1 MLTDKRDRNIINLKH
16 TKIMSDEISKEEIKS
31 EFLKTAGSFAEY
43 MMKEYE
49 QPKDGRSMLLIASDD
64 DKSLVSFIG
73 KKIDGCK
80 SIVNVMLTNDDI
92 DELLNVSCSSAKMMR
107 NGGDYKSLN
116 ECFSDTKK
124 MVDDFLEKLKNM
136 GGEKDE

>member
-1 MLTDKRDRNIINLKH
+1 MVN
-16 TKIMSDEISKEEIKS
+16 EEKQS

-43 MMKEYE
+43 MMKEYG

-80 SIVNVMLTNDDI
+80 SIVNMMLTNDDI

-107 NGGDYKSLN
+107 RRRTINISREERLLPAPPLIQHLPIVTGKVISCGG
-116 ECFSDTKK
+116 
-124 MVDDFLEKLKNM
+124 
-136 GGEKDE
+136 

>member
-1 MLTDKRDRNIINLKH
+1 MINRLCH
-16 TKIMSDEISKEEIKS
+16 LS
-31 EFLKTAGSFAEY
+31 A
-43 MMKEYE
+43 
-49 QPKDGRSMLLIASDD
+49 
-64 DKSLVSFIG
+64 

-80 SIVNVMLTNDDI
+80 SIVNAMLTNDDI
-92 DELLNVSCSSAKMMR
+92 DELLNVACSSAKVMR
-107 NGGDYKSLN
+107 DGGGDKSLN

>member
-1 MLTDKRDRNIINLKH
+1 
-16 TKIMSDEISKEEIKS
+16 MSDEISKEEIKS

-73 KKIDGCK
+73 KK
-80 SIVNVMLTNDDI
+80 
-92 DELLNVSCSSAKMMR
+92 
-107 NGGDYKSLN
+107 
-116 ECFSDTKK
+116 
-124 MVDDFLEKLKNM
+124 
-136 GGEKDE
+136 

>member
-43 MMKEYE
+43 MMKEYG

-64 DKSLVSFIG
+64 NKSRVSFIG
-73 KKIDGCK
+73 NRIDG
-80 SIVNVMLTNDDI
+80 SISISYAMMSNKEI
-92 DELLNVSCSSAKMMR
+92 DEILSVSAKSVR
-107 NGGDYKSLN
+107 KIKEIKD
-116 ECFSDTKK
+116 DTLKDIMNTLDKK
-124 MVDDFLEKLKNM
+124 VDDFLNGLTKGGKN
-136 GGEKDE
+136 E

>member
-1 MLTDKRDRNIINLKH
+1 
-16 TKIMSDEISKEEIKS
+16 MSDEISKEEIKS

-43 MMKEYE
+43 MMKEYG

-80 SIVNVMLTNDDI
+80 SIVNMMLTNDDI

-107 NGGDYKSLN
+107 NGGDDKSLN

>member
-1 MLTDKRDRNIINLKH
+1 
-16 TKIMSDEISKEEIKS
+16 MSDEISKEEIKS

-64 DKSLVSFIG
+64 DKSLVSIIG

-92 DELLNVSCSSAKMMR
+92 DELLNVACSSAKMMR
-107 NGGDYKSLN
+107 NGGDDKSLN